1 MLLDNSTDIKNNIKM
16 ENKKNSREIDIVGI
30 AKKIFSEWKTLLV
43 FVVVSAVIGVIV
55 ALNTPKSY
63 TTTVILAPE
72 LSNGGALPE
81 GLSNIASMVGMDL
94 GGATG
99 GGMDAI
105 YPQIYPDVLTS
116 SDFILKLFDVKV
128 KANDMNVSKSYYD
141 HLVNDSKIPFWNY
154 PKVWLSSIFK
164 SKGQKGHENLN
175 PFNLTKEQDNVLNAV
190 RSNISCIVD
199 KNTNVISISVTDE
212 DSRVSAIMA
221 DTIQKQLQKYI
232 TVYRTKKA
240 NNDLAYTKRLFSE
253 ATAQYIHAQEVYA
266 SYADANED
274 LLLESFKAKR
284 DELENEM
291 QLRYNIYN
299 QTALQLQA
307 AKAKVQERTPVF
319 SVIQSSTIPIKAS
332 STPRLFIVVAY
343 IFLGAMLDAL
353 WILYIRE
360 WYKSRKNKTTR

>member
-1 MLLDNSTDIKNNIKM
+1 M
-16 ENKKNSREIDIVGI
+16 ENKRNSREIDVVGI
-30 AKKIFSEWKTLLV
+30 AKKVLAEWKTLLI
-43 FVVVSAVIGVIV
+43 FATVSAVVGVIV
-55 ALNTPKSY
+55 ALNTPKAY

-81 GLSNIASMVGMDL
+81 GLSNIASMVGVDI
-94 GGATG
+94 GGG
-99 GGMDAI
+99 SGSGMDAI

-116 SDFILKLFDVKV
+116 SDFIVNLFNVKV
-128 KANDMNVSKSYYD
+128 KQNGENTSKSYYD
-141 HLVNDSKIPFWNY
+141 HLMYDAKVPFWRY
-154 PKVWLSSIFK
+154 PRIWLSMMFK
-164 SKGQKGHENLN
+164 SKGLKGAKNLD
-175 PFNLTKEQDNVLNAV
+175 PFNLTKEQDNILNAV

-253 ATAQYIHAQEVYA
+253 AKAQYIHAQKVYA
-266 SYADANED
+266 SYADANVD
-274 LLLESFKAKR
+274 LLLEAYKARR

-319 SVIQSSTIPIKAS
+319 SVIQSSSIPIKAS
-332 STPRLFIVVAY
+332 STPRLFIVVIY
-343 IFLGAMLDAL
+343 IFLGVVLDAL
-353 WILYIRE
+353 WVLYIRA
-360 WYKSRKNKTTR
+360 WYMCRKNKAIK